1 MVAPVM
7 YSLSPWA
14 SAEPLSTG
22 ATSALLRQSICRM
35 SPPGDIPLPTTAGSD
50 LGLAVEQLVSIVMT
64 LRSPTT
70 GWPADVSLT
79 PQMLAPYISEEVWNV
94 LDRLGQGDSALPLGQ
109 VPTTAILPIPSLIPR
124 LLWMLASSGYEVM
137 HLVEGGRA
145 SLRRREGQGSV
156 SVVRL
161 VPVLTLT
168 TDQDTY
174 ALDLVTQ
181 ADPSPPL
188 WLAPD
193 TDLSLLDYDLDSAW
207 MSVES
212 LILGVTDLV
221 AQTQPY
227 LYELLTTGQ
236 VLEALCPFQP
246 WRRATLRLHL
256 YMADMGVQ
264 GGSTALTPGPVAA
277 RSSSTAF
284 TLDDFAQ
291 TLVEDP
297 FPARTG
303 ILAAWLTFTEEGWV
317 RRFLH
322 GHAQRIVAQGLT
334 QLLQEEGD
342 TSDEARE
349 LACATLAYQATQG
362 IDGPKALF
370 KHTFVQ
376 APVMVADLWPRFRW
390 YLAQSSERVMQL
402 MGGLPAQVL
411 SPGRGWQQG
420 ILSLRPLMVLGTES
434 KAWMI
439 DLGSGRLLPAE
450 PLALSMEAVIETT
463 QAGDWANHQ
472 TIGDLVCLVERDLSQ
487 NSPAMAEL
495 VRGLSVQL
503 RGLGAEGD
511 DGLARLTLQWC
522 FTWAY
527 GG

>member
-1 MVAPVM
+1 MTD
-7 YSLSPWA
+7 SLSM
-14 SAEPLSTG
+14 G
-22 ATSALLRQSICRM
+22 ATSAVLRQSICRL
-35 SPPGDIPLPTTAGSD
+35 SPPGDVLVPTAEHPE
-50 LGLAVEQLVSIVMT
+50 LVVALEQLVSIVMT
-64 LRSPTT
+64 LRSPTA

-79 PQMLAPYISEEVWNV
+79 PQVLAPYISEEVWNV
-94 LDRLGQGDSALPLGQ
+94 LDRLLPDDSSLLADA
-109 VPTTAILPIPSLIPR
+109 VPGAGIIPIPSLIPR

-145 SLRRREGQGSV
+145 SLRQREESGTV

-161 VPVLTLT
+161 APVLTLT
-168 TDQDTY
+168 TDQQTY

-193 TDLSLLDYDLDSAW
+193 TMLSLLDYDLDGAW

-212 LILGVTDLV
+212 FLLGVAELV

-227 LYELLTTGQ
+227 LYEMLTAGK
-236 VLEALCPFQP
+236 VVESLCPFQP
-246 WRRATLRLHL
+246 WRTATLRLHF

-264 GGSTALTPGPVAA
+264 GGSARLTTGSPSPPPM
-277 RSSSTAF
+277 RSSSAAF

-291 TLVEDP
+291 TLIDEPVP
-297 FPARTG
+297 SRTG
-303 ILAAWLTFTEEGWV
+303 VLGAWLTFTDKAWV

-322 GHAQRIVAQGLT
+322 GHAQRVVVQGLPK
-334 QLLQEEGD
+334 LLQEGKAVSE
-342 TSDEARE
+342 EERE
-349 LACATLAYQATQG
+349 LACATLAYRATQG

-420 ILSLRPLMVLGTES
+420 ILSLRPLMILGMGS
-434 KAWMI
+434 KTWVI
-439 DLGSGRLLPAE
+439 DLGSGHLLPAE
-450 PLALSMEAVIETT
+450 PLTLPGDAVIETT

-472 TIGDLVCLVERDLSQ
+472 TIGDLLNLVERDLRQ
-487 NSPAMAEL
+487 NSSAMAEL
-495 VRGLSVQL
+495 AHGLPIHL
-503 RGLGAEGD
+503 RGLEGEED
-511 DGLARLTLQWC
+511 DRPAQLTLQWC

>member
-1 MVAPVM
+1 M
-7 YSLSPWA
+7 
-14 SAEPLSTG
+14 AERPE
-22 ATSALLRQSICRM
+22 
-35 SPPGDIPLPTTAGSD
+35 
-50 LGLAVEQLVSIVMT
+50 LAVAIDQLVSIVMT
-64 LRSPTT
+64 LRSPTA

-79 PQMLAPYISEEVWNV
+79 PQVLAPYISEEVWNV
-94 LDRLGQGDSALPLGQ
+94 LDRLLPDASSLATGANPSSTI
-109 VPTTAILPIPSLIPR
+109 VPIPSLIPR

-145 SLRRREGQGSV
+145 SLRRCEESGSV

-168 TDQDTY
+168 TDQQVY

-181 ADPSPPL
+181 AAPSPPL

-193 TDLSLLDYDLDSAW
+193 TMLSLLDYDLDGAW

-212 LILGVTDLV
+212 LILGVTELV

-227 LYELLTTGQ
+227 LYDLLTTGK
-236 VLEALCPFQP
+236 VVEALCPFQP
-246 WRRATLRLHL
+246 WQTATLRLQFYL
-256 YMADMGVQ
+256 ADMGVQ
-264 GGSTALTPGPVAA
+264 GGSAMLTTG
-277 RSSSTAF
+277 SSSSSPIRSASAAF

-291 TLVEDP
+291 TLTDEPVP
-297 FPARTG
+297 SRSG
-303 ILAAWLTFTEEGWV
+303 VLGAWLTFTDKAWIQ
-317 RRFLH
+317 RFLY
-322 GHAQRIVAQGLT
+322 GHAQRVVVQGLP
-334 QLLQEEGD
+334 QLLQGSEEI
-342 TSDEARE
+342 SDEDRE
-349 LACATLAYQATQG
+349 LACATLAYRATQG
-362 IDGPKALF
+362 IDGPKAWF

-420 ILSLRPLMVLGTES
+420 ILSLRPLMILGTGS
-434 KAWMI
+434 KTWVI

-450 PLALSMEAVIETT
+450 PLALSGDAVIETT

-472 TIGDLVCLVERDLSQ
+472 AIESLIHLVEQDLTQ
-487 NSPAMAEL
+487 NCPAIAEL
-495 VRGLSVQL
+495 VHGLPVQL
-503 RGLGAEGD
+503 RSLEGEAED
-511 DGLARLTLQWC
+511 CPARLTLQWC